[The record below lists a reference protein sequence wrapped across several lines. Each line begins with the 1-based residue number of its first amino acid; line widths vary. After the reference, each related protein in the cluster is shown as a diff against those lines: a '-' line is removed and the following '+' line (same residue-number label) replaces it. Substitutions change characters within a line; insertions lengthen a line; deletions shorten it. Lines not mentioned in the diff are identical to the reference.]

1 MNTEADKTLSHSLF
15 DIETGLWV
23 NFDVLYA
30 VRDWETDYIK
40 QTFQTSLALT
50 CIRRFNLAYN
60 LLTEQNWNS
69 EN

>member
-1 MNTEADKTLSHSLF
+1 MF
-15 DIETGLWV
+15 
-23 NFDVLYA
+23 LYA

-40 QTFQTSLALT
+40 QTFQTLLALT
-50 CIRRFNLAYN
+50 CTRRFNLAYN